1 MEFLD
6 GTNLFSIYKSRAGGG
21 NEAAQIW
28 EIEFQLFLAV
38 FLSAS
43 ALKDFREHLR

>member
-6 GTNLFSIYKSRAGGG
+6 DRNLFSIYKSGSGGG

-28 EIEFQLFLAV
+28 EIEFQLFLAR
-38 FLSAS
+38 L
-43 ALKDFREHLR
+43 